1 MTGLRVLIATRFL
14 IATLALGLAACSPPA
29 QTQAEAP
36 SVKPISAAAQTEMDR
51 VNAATSIAMPQRPAL
66 EALAAQPDAAMPEE
80 PSTIAPQI
88 AGAPQTEAQV
98 TPTVRYDAGLVRLQ
112 VLLDRAH
119 ISPGVI
125 DGYDGDNVRK
135 AISEYQARHN
145 LAVTGVADAA
155 LLATLGTADAAPALV
170 TYTIADGD
178 VAGPFVD
185 VPRSLEAMARLDRLS
200 YENPAEALAEK
211 FHMDV
216 DLLNLLNP
224 GANFAEAGTE
234 IVVAN
239 AGGEL
244 ATPVA
249 NVEVDK
255 TAGAVRA
262 FDAAGALLAYYPA
275 SIGSSDAPAPSGD
288 YAVRAVAFNPIYNY
302 DPERLPTFG
311 NTGHGALSIAAG
323 PNSPVGLVWIALTLD
338 TYGIHGTPSP
348 SQISKTQSHGCV
360 RLTNWDATELG
371 HAVRQGVPVRF
382 TEGQRQAASS
392 PARAPT

>member
-1 MTGLRVLIATRFL
+1 
-14 IATLALGLAACSPPA
+14 
-29 QTQAEAP
+29 
-36 SVKPISAAAQTEMDR
+36 VKPISAAAQTEMDR
-51 VNAATSIAMPQRPAL
+51 VNAATDIAMPQRPAL
-66 EALAAQPDAAMPEE
+66 EAMAEPDAAMPEE
-80 PSTIAPQI
+80 PSTLAPQI
-88 AGAPQTEAQV
+88 AAAPQTEASV
-98 TPTVRYDAGLVRLQ
+98 ATNVRYDAGLVRLQ

-135 AISEYQARHN
+135 AISEYQARHD
-145 LAVTGVADAA
+145 LAVTGVADTA
-155 LLATLGTADAAPALV
+155 LLAALGVQDAAPALV
-170 TYTIADGD
+170 TYTIADAD

-185 VPRSLEAMARLDRLS
+185 IPTGLEAMSRLDRLS
-200 YENPAEALAEK
+200 FENPTEALAEK

-216 DLLNLLNP
+216 DLLALLNP

-244 ATPVA
+244 GAPVA
-249 NVEVDK
+249 SIDVDK
-255 TAGAVRA
+255 RAGAVRA

-302 DPERLPTFG
+302 DPARLPTFG
-311 NTGHGALSIAAG
+311 QTGHGALSIAAG

-338 TYGIHGTPSP
+338 TYGIHGTPNP
-348 SQISKTQSHGCV
+348 SQVSKTQSHGCV

-382 TEGQRQAASS
+382 TDGQRQAASAA
-392 PARAPT
+392 ARAPT